1 LYAAPAGRPDP
12 LRGPGCRPVDAEEA
26 ARIFPGLRLPA
37 GFAAV
42 HDPRAGII
50 DARETLRAQLAL
62 AERSGAAVADR
73 TPVLGWEP
81 DGDEVVVRTREGVL
95 RTRRLVL
102 CAGPW
107 TAAQVPSLAPHL
119 TVSRIVNAY
128 FAADPAGPL
137 GPSGLGSFSV
147 DLPQGLL
154 YGFPAADGRGLKA
167 GLDSGPDWD
176 PHAPRPPATPAELA
190 LLAEAVAQVLP
201 GAGPVTESLT
211 CLYTTTADRRFVV
224 GEVPGVPQAL
234 VASACSGHGFKF
246 GPAIGEAL
254 ADLVCGTVRPDLD
267 FLSPARLFPGGG
279 AR

>member
-1 LYAAPAGRPDP
+1 M
-12 LRGPGCRPVDAEEA
+12 
-26 ARIFPGLRLPA
+26 
-37 GFAAV
+37 
-42 HDPRAGII
+42 
-50 DARETLRAQLAL
+50 
-62 AERSGAAVADR
+62 
-73 TPVLGWEP
+73 
-81 DGDEVVVRTREGVL
+81 L

-119 TVSRIVNAY
+119 AVSRIVNAY

-176 PHAPRPPATPAELA
+176 PHAPRPRRPRRNSPCSPRPWPRCCPGPA
-190 LLAEAVAQVLP
+190 
-201 GAGPVTESLT
+201 PVTESLT

-224 GEVPGVPQAL
+224 GEVPGVPQVL

-246 GPAIGEAL
+246 GPA
-254 ADLVCGTVRPDLD
+254 DR
-267 FLSPARLFPGGG
+267 
-279 AR
+279 